1 MRGRPL
7 NDGDFCLSLID
18 HIAPDAMALGIE
30 AESPEQVIRLLAGK
44 LEALGYVKPSYAD
57 AVVKREQT
65 MPTGLPLGQAI
76 NVAIPHTDPEHVI
89 RPGVALG
96 VLATPV
102 AFANMEEPDERVPVG
117 VVFLLAI
124 DDKDKQID
132 MLQEIMETIQ
142 DPATLGGLARARTSG
157 EVRALLAATPPGIA

>member
-1 MRGRPL
+1 MARAL
-7 NDGDFCLSLID
+7 MEHID
-18 HIAPDAMALGIE
+18 PQALVLGIE
-30 AESPEQVIRLLAGK
+30 AKTAEQAIRLLAGK

-57 AVVKREQT
+57 AVVNREAT

-96 VLATPV
+96 VLSAPV
-102 AFANMEEPDERVPVG
+102 VFANMEEPDEAVPVG

-124 DDKDKQID
+124 NDKDKQID
-132 MLQEIMETIQ
+132 MLQEIMQAIQ
-142 DPATLGGLARARTSG
+142 DPATLGR
-157 EVRALLAATPPGIA
+157 LAAAASPDEIRSLLG